1 MYHSI
6 HTDFIQTPIKE
17 ILIEGVNASR
27 AIGNGIETQPLY
39 TYIMPSLFL
48 KMTGAQEQKLKCICW
63 EIATH
68 DYEYRL
74 RLLEN
79 EDKLG
84 ECSKYSAKN
93 KIYTDLVKR
102 IKSLGGNLD
111 NEKTNLINKVIKDI
125 KDIFKYSN
133 FSSWLQK
140 DFQNFDKGIRSKF
153 SEEQIL
159 KETQQSGIKLF
170 ESVLQKDYE
179 EIVYK
184 ERNRCAHNTTSNQRN
199 LPDLDTLASK
209 EYLWHN
215 YFYRYAILVLIDEIF
230 MLFYNK
236 YIELIKEKH
245 IMY

>member
-68 DYEYRL
+68 DYDYRR
-74 RLLEN
+74 RLLGN

-84 ECSKYSAKN
+84 EYSNYDAKN
-93 KIYTDLVKR
+93 KILTHLFKQ
-102 IKSLGGNLD
+102 IKDYRGNLN
-111 NEKTNLINKVIKDI
+111 NEKVNLINRVIEDI
-125 KDIFKYSN
+125 KDIFSGSN
-133 FSSWLQK
+133 FCTWLQK
-140 DFQNFDKGIRSKF
+140 DFQNFNKGIKTKF
-153 SEEQIL
+153 SEKQIL
-159 KETQQSGIKLF
+159 AEDKKSGVKLF
-170 ESVLQKDYE
+170 ENVLQNDYE

-184 ERNRCAHNTTSNQRN
+184 ERNRCAHNTTSYQRDV
-199 LPDLDTLASK
+199 PDLDALAS
-209 EYLWHN
+209 EEFLWHN

-230 MLFYNK
+230 MLLYSK
-236 YIELIKEKH
+236 YIGLIKETH
-245 IMY
+245 FV

>member
-68 DYEYRL
+68 DYDYRR
-74 RLLEN
+74 RLLGN

-84 ECSKYSAKN
+84 EYSNYDAKN
-93 KIYTDLVKR
+93 KILTHLFKQ
-102 IKSLGGNLD
+102 IKDYRGNLN
-111 NEKTNLINKVIKDI
+111 NEKVNLINRVIEDI

-140 DFQNFDKGIRSKF
+140 DFQNFDKGIKNKF
-153 SEEQIL
+153 SEKQIL
-159 KETQQSGIKLF
+159 AKDKKSGGVKLF

-184 ERNRCAHNTTSNQRN
+184 ERNRCAHNTTSYQRDV
-199 LPDLDTLASK
+199 PDLDALAS
-209 EYLWHN
+209 EEFLWHN

-230 MLFYNK
+230 MLLYSK
-236 YIELIKEKH
+236 YIGLIKETH
-245 IMY
+245 FV

>member
-68 DYEYRL
+68 DYDYRR
-74 RLLEN
+74 RLLGN

-84 ECSKYSAKN
+84 EYSNYDAKN
-93 KIYTDLVKR
+93 KILTHLFKQ
-102 IKSLGGNLD
+102 IKDCREILN
-111 NEKTNLINKVIKDI
+111 NEKVNLINRVIGDI
-125 KDIFKYSN
+125 KDIFSRSN
-133 FSSWLQK
+133 FCTWLQK
-140 DFQNFDKGIRSKF
+140 DFQNFNKGIKTKF
-153 SEEQIL
+153 SEKQIL
-159 KETQQSGIKLF
+159 AEDKKSGVKLF
-170 ESVLQKDYE
+170 ENVLQKDYE

-184 ERNRCAHNTTSNQRN
+184 ERNRCAHNTTSYQRDV
-199 LPDLDTLASK
+199 PDLDALASE

-230 MLFYNK
+230 MLLYNK

-245 IMY
+245 IM

>member
-6 HTDFIQTPIKE
+6 HRDFIQTSIKE

-68 DYEYRL
+68 DYEYRR

-84 ECSKYSAKN
+84 ECSKYLAKN
-93 KIYTDLVKR
+93 KIYTYLVKQ

-111 NEKTNLINKVIKDI
+111 NEKANLINRVIEDI

-133 FSSWLQK
+133 FSS
-140 DFQNFDKGIRSKF
+140 
-153 SEEQIL
+153 
-159 KETQQSGIKLF
+159 
-170 ESVLQKDYE
+170 
-179 EIVYK
+179 
-184 ERNRCAHNTTSNQRN
+184 
-199 LPDLDTLASK
+199 
-209 EYLWHN
+209 
-215 YFYRYAILVLIDEIF
+215 
-230 MLFYNK
+230 
-236 YIELIKEKH
+236 
-245 IMY
+245 